1 MGKFI
6 HIIHIG
12 FSFDKEA
19 NLYNANNLVT
29 NRN

>member
-1 MGKFI
+1 MEKII

-12 FSFDKEA
+12 FSFDKET